1 MEVDPDPELVPGQDP
16 EEEEGQALLPLLA
29 PAALLLALGVV
40 EVKRDQK
47 LDHTRGHVQGLV
59 LVEVPGQAVEEE
71 VVVVVEGVMAEEVV
85 AVEEVDPVM
94 EEGTVKAVDMEE
106 VTVAAATEC
115 MHAISNCCYVF
126 YFYVNIIS
134 MK

>member
-1 MEVDPDPELVPGQDP
+1 MEVDPDPELAPGQDP
-16 EEEEGQALLPLLA
+16 EEEEGQALLPRLA
-29 PAALLLALGVV
+29 PAALLRALGVV

-59 LVEVPGQAVEEE
+59 LVEVPDQAVEEE
-71 VVVVVEGVMAEEVV
+71 VVVEGVMAEEVV
-85 AVEEVDPVM
+85 AVEEADPVT
-94 EEGTVKAVDMEE
+94 EEGTAKAVDMEE

-126 YFYVNIIS
+126 YLYVNIIS